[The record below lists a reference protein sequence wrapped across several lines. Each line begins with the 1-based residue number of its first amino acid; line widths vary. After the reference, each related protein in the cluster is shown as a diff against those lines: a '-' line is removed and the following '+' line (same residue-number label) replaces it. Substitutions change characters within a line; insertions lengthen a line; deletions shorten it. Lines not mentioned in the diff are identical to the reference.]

1 MSDGHSSGTLQG
13 AENAGNRLR
22 RVVVKVGTNL
32 VTAGGSAVDEGFI
45 GDLARQ
51 VALLRAQ
58 SLDVL
63 LVTSGAV
70 AAGGEPLARTGRAD
84 HLNAKSMPYRQVLA
98 SLGQTQLM
106 QIYESRFGEQGIV
119 VAQVMISRGDIQS
132 RLGYLNIRNTLEALL
147 EVSAV
152 PVVNEND
159 VVAVE
164 ELEGQ
169 VYGDNDRLSALV
181 ANLIDA
187 DLLILLGEVEG
198 MFTADPYSD
207 PDARLIPEVERI
219 SDEVVGAAGEPR
231 DGRGRGGM
239 ASKVAAAQLATGSG
253 TKVIVASGRVP
264 DVLVRLC
271 SGETLGTAFLRSG
284 SRVESRKR
292 WILTGASESR
302 GTVVVDAGA
311 ARALK
316 DQGRSLL
323 PAGIVD
329 AEGTFERGDIIAIA
343 GPDGDVFAWGL
354 ANYPHADVVAIRGRR
369 SAEVGGLLGYE
380 YGPEVVHRNDMAL
393 VEGSGTSAKK
403 ENDDR

>member
-1 MSDGHSSGTLQG
+1 
-13 AENAGNRLR
+13 
-22 RVVVKVGTNL
+22 VVVKVGTNL
-32 VTAGGSAVDEGFI
+32 LTAGGGAVDEGFI

-51 VALLRAQ
+51 AARLRAD
-58 SLDVL
+58 SFDVL

-70 AAGGEPLARTGRAD
+70 AAGGEPLGRTGRAG
-84 HLNAKSMPYRQVLA
+84 HLNPRSMPYRQVLA

-106 QIYESRFGEQGIV
+106 RIYESRFGEHGIV
-119 VAQVMISRGDIQS
+119 VAQVLISRGDIQS

-147 EVSAV
+147 EVGVV

-169 VYGDNDRLSALV
+169 VYGDNDRLSAMV

-198 MFTADPYSD
+198 MFTADPHSD
-207 PDARLIPEVERI
+207 PDARLISEVESI
-219 SDEVVGAAGEPR
+219 DEDVERAAGEAQ
-231 DGRGRGGM
+231 DGPGRGGM
-239 ASKVAAAQLATGSG
+239 ASKVAAARLATGSG
-253 TKVIVASGRVP
+253 TKVVVASGRVP
-264 DVLVRLC
+264 DVLVRLG
-271 SGETLGTAFLRSG
+271 SGEALGTVFHPSG

-302 GTVVVDAGA
+302 GAVTVDAGA
-311 ARALK
+311 AKALRE
-316 DQGRSLL
+316 QGRSLL
-323 PAGIVD
+323 PAGIVNVD
-329 AEGTFERGDIIAIA
+329 GAFERGDIIAIT

-354 ANYPHADVVAIRGRR
+354 ANYRHADVVAIKGRR
-369 SAEVGGLLGYE
+369 SAEVGGVLGHE

-393 VEGSGTSAKK
+393 VEGSGTSPEKG
-403 ENDDR
+403 NDDR